1 MESLDYLKKNI
12 GKFTT
17 ATLENLFIE
26 EQNREYE
33 GVTFSI
39 GKQTFRSRKA
49 KITPKKAGYFVVF
62 WEKDVEN
69 NNQPYEAATAPDK
82 LVITVFDQE
91 KIGQFIFPKEI
102 LIKKRIL
109 SQGEIKG
116 KMAMRVYPNWVEE
129 LNKTAAATQKWQR
142 EFFVDLTDRFD
153 SKRLDALY
161 FAKKN

>member
-1 MESLDYLKKNI
+1 MESLDYLKKNV

-102 LIKKRIL
+102 LLKKRIL

-161 FAKKN
+161 FA

>member
-1 MESLDYLKKNI
+1 MESLDYLRKI
-12 GKFTT
+12 ITRISPFTIE
-17 ATLENLFIE
+17 TLQVEV
-26 EQNREYE
+26 QNNDYE
-33 GVTFSI
+33 AVTFSI
-39 GKQTFRSRKA
+39 GKQTFRSRRA
-49 KITPKKAGYFVVF
+49 KKTPKKSGYFVVF
-62 WEKDVEN
+62 WEKDGN
-69 NNQPYEAATAPDK
+69 NQNQPYESIAAPDK

-102 LIKKRIL
+102 LLKKRIL

-161 FAKKN
+161 FA